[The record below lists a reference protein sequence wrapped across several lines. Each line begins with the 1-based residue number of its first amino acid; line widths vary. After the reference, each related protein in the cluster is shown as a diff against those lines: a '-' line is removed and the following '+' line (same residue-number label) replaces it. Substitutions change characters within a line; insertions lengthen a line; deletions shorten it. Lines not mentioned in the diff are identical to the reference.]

1 MPDDPTV
8 LNSTEPA
15 MREELERL
23 RLLHRISQDFN
34 SSLDIQELLP
44 KVFDTVLSA
53 VGAQG
58 GSIWIAEGEVLR
70 CRLAM
75 GSSSQKLVDTTV
87 PIGSGFVG
95 DVARRQ
101 RTTMVT
107 RAMEDPRFDQR
118 TERSSQMVTLTVM
131 ASPMVAKGE
140 IVGSIQL
147 VNKVTDDGIF
157 DEQDRELL
165 EGIAGL
171 AAVAIKN
178 AQLHDAEKRA
188 NDLAML
194 LEISREITA
203 TLDIDRVLQTVVNLA
218 ARAFTF
224 DRAAIAL
231 PAGGKWEIRAVA
243 GEETVDPESAEMKR
257 LADRGAW
264 AADQGTSIYLADLD
278 SAGGAGQSAFF
289 IVYEPELR
297 EEGLRSVY
305 YLPLK
310 DEQGVLGAL
319 LMESRSPNLVT
330 PTQHEQGQIL
340 ANQTTVAL
348 RNAQLYHQVPLADTW
363 GTFAA
368 KQRRFLALPRR
379 RKMIYAGAL
388 VLLLAALT
396 LIRWPLRVP
405 GESPLFRASHHT
417 DVRAMVPGIVS
428 RVLVNEGTPVA
439 RGQLL
444 LQLRDPALES
454 ARSARAAD
462 VLGAD
467 REAAR
472 AAANGDAAEEQIQ
485 RARLEGLRQ
494 ELRILDQDIAALGI
508 RAPAAGVVLSA
519 RPEELEGRGIAA
531 GQTLVTLGRTDTVT
545 LEFGVDQRDIERI
558 RTGQTARLRIA
569 ALPGRT
575 FEGRVAS
582 LGLLPTDSGP
592 KVHFPVRVDV
602 ANPGGELRPGMAA
615 NVRVLTQPASLA
627 TRMVRGPARWLRLFW
642 WRIKP

>member
-8 LNSTEPA
+8 LNPTEQGL
-15 MREELERL
+15 REELERL

-34 SSLDIQELLP
+34 SSLDLGELLP
-44 KVFDTVLSA
+44 KVFDTVLTA

-58 GSIWIAEGEVLR
+58 GSIWIAEGELLR

-87 PIGSGFVG
+87 PVGSGFVG
-95 DVARRQ
+95 DVVRRQ

-131 ASPMVAKGE
+131 ATPMVARGE
-140 IVGSIQL
+140 IVGALQL
-147 VNKVTDDGIF
+147 VNKVTDDGVF
-157 DEQDRELL
+157 DDQDREVL

-171 AAVAIKN
+171 AAAAIRN

-231 PAGGKWEIRAVA
+231 VDRNKWEIRAVA
-243 GEETVDPESAEMKR
+243 GEETVDPESPELRR
-257 LADRGAW
+257 LAERGAW
-264 AADQGTSIYLADLD
+264 AADQGSSIYLADLD

-289 IVYEPELR
+289 NVYEPELR
-297 EEGLRSVY
+297 EEGLCSVF
-305 YLPLK
+305 YLPLR
-310 DEQGVLGAL
+310 DEQGMLGAL

-330 PTQHEQGQIL
+330 PTQHEQGEIL

-348 RNAQLYHQVPLADTW
+348 RNAQLYHQVPLA
-363 GTFAA
+363 GTLGTLAA
-368 KQRRFLALPRR
+368 RQRRFLALPRR
-379 RKMIYAGAL
+379 RKLIYAGAI
-388 VLLLAALT
+388 LLFLAAIT
-396 LIRWPLRVP
+396 LIRWPLRVA
-405 GESPLFRASHHT
+405 GESALFRAGHHT
-417 DVRAMVPGIVS
+417 EVRAMVPGIIS
-428 RVLVNEGTPVA
+428 RVLVNESSPVA
-439 RGQLL
+439 RGQQLI
-444 LQLRDPALES
+444 QLRDPALEA
-454 ARSARAAD
+454 ARSARAAE

-467 REAAR
+467 RESAR
-472 AAANGDAAEEQIQ
+472 AAANGDPAEEQIQ

-494 ELRILDQDIAALGI
+494 ELRILDQDIAALQV
-508 RAPAAGVVLSA
+508 RAPSAGVVLTA
-519 RPEELEGRGIAA
+519 RPEELEGRGISA
-531 GQTLVTLGRTDTVT
+531 GDPLITLGRTDTVT
-545 LEFGVDQRDIERI
+545 LEFGVEQRDIERV
-558 RTGQTARLRIA
+558 RTGQTARFRIA

-575 FEGRVAS
+575 FEGRVVS

-592 KVHFPVRVDV
+592 QVRFPVRVDV
-602 ANPGGELRPGMAA
+602 ANPGGVLRPGMAA
-615 NVRVLTQPASLA
+615 DVRVLTQPASLA
-627 TRMVRGPARWLRLFW
+627 TRVFRGPTRWLRLFW